1 MTPRRVSL
9 SVSGAAIQIDGFTL
23 AFVENVVVAMLAA
36 LKGVEEVRSVHLS
49 VRGDTVDIKLD
60 NAPVP
65 LNPFASRFIKN
76 TVLGMVSPLKGVGQ
90 IDGLEISLTEPDY
103 RLL

>member
-1 MTPRRVSL
+1 MTSPRVSL
-9 SVSGAAIQIDGFTL
+9 AVSGIAIPIDGFAL

-36 LKGVEEVRSVHLS
+36 LKGVVEIGSVHLS
-49 VRGDTVDIKLD
+49 IRGDTVDIKLD
-60 NAPVP
+60 GAPLP
-65 LNPFASRFIKN
+65 LNPFVSRFIKN

-90 IDGLEISLTEPDY
+90 IDELEISLTEPGR

>member
-1 MTPRRVSL
+1 MTSRRVSL
-9 SVSGAAIQIDGFTL
+9 SVSGVAIQIDGFTL
-23 AFVENVVVAMLAA
+23 AFIENVVVAMLAT
-36 LKGVEEVRSVHLS
+36 LKGVVEIGSVHLS

-65 LNPFASRFIKN
+65 VNPFVSRFIKN

-90 IDGLEISLTEPDY
+90 IDELEISLTEPDC